1 MIFLNIIDNSIYD
14 EDIIL
19 SWIEIVRKATK
30 DQKGFIDLFWRERL
44 AFAKLIPLNNPRIIN
59 EIKND
64 IKNLEN
70 L

>member
-44 AFAKLIPLNNPRIIN
+44 AFAKLIPLDNPRIIN
-59 EIKND
+59 DIKND